1 MIGIIIIITLSAVM
15 AILVIAAVT
24 DIKHRRI
31 PNILSLIMVGLYGV
45 FALSAHLPGSE
56 YQVDILNGLLIG
68 GIMLT
73 VGMGLFAL
81 GAMGAGDIKLAA
93 ALSLFAGSHYIA
105 AVLILITLSG
115 GLIAGATWAYRK
127 LRTKQNKVD
136 VANRVSVPYGVA
148 ISISGIWLCIQ
159 HLGAVS
165 FA

>member
-1 MIGIIIIITLSAVM
+1 MAV
-15 AILVIAAVT
+15 LVIAAVT

-31 PNILSLIMVGLYGV
+31 PNILSLMMIGLYGV
-45 FALSAHLPGSE
+45 FALSVHLQGGD
-56 YQVDILNGLLIG
+56 YQVNILNGLLTG
-68 GIMLT
+68 GIMLI

-81 GAMGAGDIKLAA
+81 GAMGGGDIKLAA

-115 GLIAGATWAYRK
+115 GLIAIAIWAYRK
-127 LRTKQNKVD
+127 LQTKQNKVD
-136 VANRVSVPYGVA
+136 VANRDSVPYGVA

-165 FA
+165 FT